1 VVVEEAMWT
10 FKIANRNPIRDDCSW
25 LLARQID
32 VQVKC
37 LRFDR
42 EIVAAAVRRVER
54 SLIPLDQSRQ
64 NRSIAA
70 GNCNKSRR
78 NCCAA
83 IPGATAVLVDE
94 LRDFDQCLAN
104 APLS

>member
-42 EIVAAAVRRVER
+42 E
-54 SLIPLDQSRQ
+54 S
-64 NRSIAA
+64 
-70 GNCNKSRR
+70 
-78 NCCAA
+78 
-83 IPGATAVLVDE
+83 ATA
-94 LRDFDQCLAN
+94 
-104 APLS
+104 